1 MIKGG
6 EKEAEITGKQR
17 PTNNALFI
25 LSGKVHFYDE
35 MIFVQMVASQN
46 SLNRKMDESLK
57 DPSIHLM
64 RTQSGIISTGLL
76 L

>member
-17 PTNNALFI
+17 PTNKALFI
-25 LSGKVHFYDE
+25 LSGKVHFYNE
-35 MIFVQMVASQN
+35 MIFVQIVASQN

-57 DPSIHLM
+57 DPSTRLM
-64 RTQSGIISTGLL
+64 RTQSGVISTGLL